1 MSLQPQLTAYFTE
14 YGVYP
19 TYPGVGGGG
28 GGSGGTGPTGP
39 TGSTGPAGTASAT
52 GATGPTGPGVG
63 STGPTGAAGAA
74 GTNGT
79 TGPTGPAGGTSPVAT
94 FSNLTVTSS
103 ARFTDICS
111 ALSATQTL
119 VAPSGATDLAFALV
133 NLNAGTYQM
142 TLSATLHNSDGNP
155 SVYSQLVILYM
166 EPGGV
171 AGWLL
176 GPALSYGIFTAVPP
190 LYSTNLSFNI
200 TTDLYGNKVFTPLVA
215 NDSFTSAYDYTIS
228 FSPNLAYVPL
238 NG

>member
-1 MSLQPQLTAYFTE
+1 MSLQSQLTSYFTE

-28 GGSGGTGPTGP
+28 GSGGTGPTGSRGP
-39 TGSTGPAGTASAT
+39 TGPAGTASAT
-52 GATGPTGPGVG
+52 GATGPTGPNTGV
-63 STGPTGAAGAA
+63 TGPTGSA
-74 GTNGT
+74 GTAGT
-79 TGPTGPAGGTSPVAT
+79 TGPTGPAGGTSPTAT
-94 FSNLTVTSS
+94 FTNLTVTSS

-119 VAPSGATDLAFALV
+119 SAPSGATDLAFALV

-142 TLSATLHNSDGNP
+142 TLSATLHSGDGNP
-155 SVYSQLVILYM
+155 SVYSQLIVLYM

-171 AGWLL
+171 AGWLK
-176 GPALSYGIFTAVPP
+176 GPALSYGIFVSAPP
-190 LYSTNLSFNI
+190 LYATDVSFNT
-200 TTDLYGNKVFTPLVA
+200 TTDLYGNKIFTPLVA